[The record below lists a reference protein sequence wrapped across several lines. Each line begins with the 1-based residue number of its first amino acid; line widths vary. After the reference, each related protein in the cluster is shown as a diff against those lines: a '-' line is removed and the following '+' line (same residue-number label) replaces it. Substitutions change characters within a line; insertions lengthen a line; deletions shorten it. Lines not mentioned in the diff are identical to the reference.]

1 MSQAPAVIFVCARNA
16 VRSPMAEALWRLKS
30 GSRAPAVS
38 CGLSPAAWPDGFMIA
53 VMAEKGVDLSGF
65 ECRDL
70 AEAGDDPAEL
80 VVCLAREAG
89 AQAAAFAE
97 RRDAD
102 YVLWPVT
109 DPTTVAGGREARLQA
124 YRGARDDIEARI
136 ARYVRE
142 SA

>member
-1 MSQAPAVIFVCARNA
+1 MNHAPSVVFVCARNA
-16 VRSPMAEALWRLKS
+16 VRSPMAEGLWRLRF
-30 GSRAPAVS
+30 GADAPAVS
-38 CGLSPAAWPDGFMIA
+38 CGVSPAAWPDGFMIA
-53 VMAEKGVDLSGF
+53 VMGEKGVDLSGF

-80 VVCLAREAG
+80 VVCLAREAD
-89 AQAAAFAE
+89 AEAAAFAE

-102 YVLWPVT
+102 YVLWAMD
-109 DPTTVAGGREARLQA
+109 DPTTVRGAREARLQA
-124 YRGARDDIEARI
+124 FREARDDIEARI

>member
-1 MSQAPAVIFVCARNA
+1 MNHAPAVIFVCARNA
-16 VRSPMAEALWRLKS
+16 VRSPMAEGLWRLRF
-30 GSRAPAVS
+30 GRGAPAVS

-53 VMAEKGVDLSGF
+53 AMAEKGVDLSGF

-80 VVCLAREAG
+80 VVCLAGEADG
-89 AQAAAFAE
+89 EAAAFAE

-102 YVLWPVT
+102 YVLWPMD
-109 DPTTVAGGREARLQA
+109 DPTTVTGGREARLQA
-124 YRGARDDIEARI
+124 FREVRDDIEARI